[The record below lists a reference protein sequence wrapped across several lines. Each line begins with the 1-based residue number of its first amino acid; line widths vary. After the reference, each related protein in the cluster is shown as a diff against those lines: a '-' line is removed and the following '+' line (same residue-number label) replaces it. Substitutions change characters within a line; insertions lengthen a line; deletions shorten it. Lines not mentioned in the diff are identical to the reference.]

1 MTADGA
7 PGPSQ
12 APRTQAALARLV
24 QAVDA
29 DRGARLYLDRGDGVL
44 ELAASIDGLDVK
56 AAGNGVHDPSR
67 GQRAG
72 SDERGRLRRWL
83 SPSQPRLSGTVTHL
97 HLPDERG
104 GLLVLERQRSEPF
117 SEDDLALARVQAR
130 RLVGSVATRL
140 GPRPITWSSHLE
152 AVQSVAAQLTRL
164 SSVEAVTTALCA
176 HTQRVVAFDNARVY
190 VLREDGRTL
199 DPVAWRP
206 HVDEYQG
213 ETMEG
218 LRVTVGEGIT
228 GWVALTGQPLNVP
241 DADADPRAVDVP
253 GSLDLL
259 EESMLLA
266 PLRSE
271 GRIIGVVV
279 LSRLGLA
286 RFSDDELRLLCV
298 LADLTAV
305 AIENARLLAERD
317 RHVSELEALLDISQ
331 AGGEARDEDEL
342 ASVLADRLCHAA
354 NMDTCLISRWDQQSG
369 DLVPIGASGRSLAD
383 RPRDLAVDRLAR
395 HVLITD
401 EPLRLD
407 ARSGPADPAGLARLA
422 ELGGESAL
430 LVPLS
435 TGGRVVGLAEF
446 AAHVGDR
453 HFHAGE
459 IAWLRTMANQAA
471 GALENAS
478 LVRQLRDA
486 AETDPVTGVY
496 SHRHLQDRIR
506 QETARA
512 ARSGSP
518 LSVLMVDL
526 DDFKHVND
534 AFGHQAGDRVLR
546 AIAGTLRAAVRTSD
560 VVARYGG
567 DEFVVLMPDTDG
579 TEAARVSQRAS
590 EAVASKVHPMTDG
603 TELHVSCSA
612 GLALYP
618 RDGNSARRLLR
629 SADAA
634 MYTHKRARS
643 STARPATAARR
654 LPPEREPAGLAVSVA
669 IQRPSPTSTDGLPVA
684 GPTSGDA

>member
-1 MTADGA
+1 
-7 PGPSQ
+7 
-12 APRTQAALARLV
+12 
-24 QAVDA
+24 
-29 DRGARLYLDRGDGVL
+29 
-44 ELAASIDGLDVK
+44 
-56 AAGNGVHDPSR
+56 
-67 GQRAG
+67 
-72 SDERGRLRRWL
+72 
-83 SPSQPRLSGTVTHL
+83 VTRL
-97 HLPDERG
+97 HLPDDRG
-104 GLLVLERQRSEPF
+104 GLLVLRRQRSEPF
-117 SEDDLALARVQAR
+117 SEDDLAIARVQAR
-130 RLVGSVATRL
+130 RLVGTVATRL
-140 GPRPITWSSHLE
+140 GPRPITWSAHLQ

-164 SSVEAVTTALCA
+164 TSVEEVTTALCSHA
-176 HTQRVVAFDNARVY
+176 QRVVAFDNARVY
-190 VLREDGRTL
+190 VLREDRRTL

-206 HVDEYQG
+206 QAREYQG
-213 ETMEG
+213 ETLEG

-241 DADADPRAVDVP
+241 DAAADPRAIDVP
-253 GSLDLL
+253 GSVDLL

-266 PLRSE
+266 PLRSDSQV
-271 GRIIGVVV
+271 IGVVV

-286 RFSDDELRLLCV
+286 RFSDDELRLLGV
-298 LADLTAV
+298 LADLAAV

-331 AGGEARDEDEL
+331 AGGGAGDEGDLAGVL
-342 ASVLADRLCHAA
+342 ASRLCRAA
-354 NMDTCLISRWDQQSG
+354 SMESCLISRWDQQSG
-369 DLVPIGASGRSLAD
+369 DLVPIGVSGRGLPGSS
-383 RPRDLAVDRLAR
+383 RDLAVDRLAR

-401 EPLRLD
+401 EPLVLD
-407 ARSGPADPAGLARLA
+407 AGSGSADAAGLARLA
-422 ELGGESAL
+422 ELGGRSAL
-430 LVPLS
+430 LLPLS

-446 AAHVGDR
+446 ASRQGDR

-471 GALENAS
+471 GSLENAS

-512 ARSGSP
+512 ARAGSS

-534 AFGHQAGDRVLR
+534 AYGHQAGDRVLR

-579 TEAARVSQRAS
+579 AEAERVARRAR
-590 EAVASKVHPMTDG
+590 EAVAAQAHPMTDG
-603 TELHVSCSA
+603 TEVHVTCSA

-618 RDGNSARRLLR
+618 RDGNTARRLLR

-634 MYTHKRARS
+634 MYTHKRSRS
-643 STARPATAARR
+643 RGSRDEGRLPGTMPSARPDGAAVGVPVGRAP
-654 LPPEREPAGLAVSVA
+654 LSPASVSIGIA
-669 IQRPSPTSTDGLPVA
+669 PT
-684 GPTSGDA
+684 GDD

>member
-1 MTADGA
+1 
-7 PGPSQ
+7 
-12 APRTQAALARLV
+12 
-24 QAVDA
+24 VDA
-29 DRGARLYLDRGDGVL
+29 DRAARLYVDRGDGVL
-44 ELAASIDGLDVK
+44 ELVADIGLADTLELLPP
-56 AAGNGVHDPSR
+56 GVALAR
-67 GQRAG
+67 GTSPREA
-72 SDERGRLRRWL
+72 DRGRLRRWL
-83 SPSQPRLSGTVTHL
+83 SPVQASPSGAVTHL
-97 HLPDERG
+97 HLPDDRG
-104 GLLVLERQRSEPF
+104 GLLVLERRRAEPF
-117 SEDDLALARVQAR
+117 SEDDLAIARVQAR
-130 RLVGSVATRL
+130 RLVGTVATRL

-152 AVQSVAAQLTRL
+152 AVRSVAAQLTRL
-164 SSVEAVTTALCA
+164 TSVEEVTSALCA
-176 HTQRVVAFDNARVY
+176 HTQRVVSFDNARVY
-190 VLREDGRTL
+190 VLRDDGRTL
-199 DPVAWRP
+199 DPVAWQSQ
-206 HVDEYQG
+206 VSEYQG
-213 ETMEG
+213 ETVEG
-218 LRVTVGEGIT
+218 LRVTVGQGIT

-241 DADADPRAVDVP
+241 DADSDPRAVDVP

-271 GRIIGVVV
+271 GRVIGVVV

-286 RFSDDELRLLCV
+286 RFSNDELRLLCV
-298 LADLTAV
+298 LADLAAV

-331 AGGEARDEDEL
+331 AGGETKDEADL
-342 ASVLADRLCHAA
+342 AGVLSERLCHAA
-354 NMDTCLISRWDQQSG
+354 GMDTCLIWRWDQQSG
-369 DLVPIGASGRSLAD
+369 DLVAIGAAGRSLEEL
-383 RPRDLAVDRLAR
+383 PRDLAIDRLAR

-407 ARSGPADPAGLARLA
+407 GRSGRLDPAGQARLA
-422 ELGGESAL
+422 ELGGGSAL

-435 TGGRVVGLAEF
+435 AGGRVVGMAELASRSD
-446 AAHVGDR
+446 GR

-459 IAWLRTMANQAA
+459 MAWLRTMANQAA

-486 AETDPVTGVY
+486 AETDTVTGVY

-526 DDFKHVND
+526 DDFKRVND
-534 AFGHQAGDRVLR
+534 DYGHQAGDRVLR
-546 AIAGTLRAAVRTSD
+546 AIAGALRAAVRTSD

-579 TEAARVSQRAS
+579 AEAAHVAQRAA
-590 EAVASKVHPMTDG
+590 EAVAAKAHPMTDG
-603 TELHVSCSA
+603 TEVHVTCSA

-634 MYTHKRARS
+634 MYTHKRTRS
-643 STARPATAARR
+643 SAGRATVTVHGT
-654 LPPEREPAGLAVSVA
+654 PMEREAPGASV
-669 IQRPSPTSTDGLPVA
+669 R
-684 GPTSGDA
+684 